1 MQQHHALPP
10 ILLDIVF
17 QLNAVLTIVIDGC
30 QAIINLTTWED
41 EAILLAVAHNLLEYI
56 FLCHNL
62 L

>member
-1 MQQHHALPP
+1 MHKFFPP
-10 ILLDIVF
+10 CFFYIVF
-17 QLNAVLTIVIDGC
+17 QFNTVLTIVIDGC